1 MSEPSAVAPTRLVSA
16 FRGPSSEARFR
27 RWLLLVTL
35 GGLAL
40 RIAYVYLDKRWDR
53 IGGDGGY
60 YQGAAQLLA
69 DGKGFIH
76 PLALLTGRTLEA
88 ADHPPLYIL
97 WLFVPEF
104 LGVSSRES
112 LLLWSCVLGSG
123 TVAVLGLV
131 GRRVGGDRVG
141 LIAAV
146 LAAVYPP
153 IWSQD
158 GTLQSET
165 MAILWV
171 SLVLLAAYRYWD
183 RPGLGRAVVLGL
195 AIGLAAMSRSE
206 LLLLGPLV
214 ALPLA
219 LWSRSVPMARRLQQV
234 TAAGLACIVAVAPW
248 CIYNLT
254 RFENR
259 VLLSTGAEI
268 TLLTSNCDTTYYGE
282 KIGYWSLDCGRDI
295 DVTPDLDQSEAA
307 VLYRREAVDYI
318 KEHKGRVPLVVAAR
332 WARIANLW
340 DPATQVRLER
350 TIEQRPAWLA
360 WGSIVSFWAAALLAI
375 AGGVVLR
382 RRRVPVIPLLAPVAV
397 VLWAITVTHAESR
410 YRASCEG
417 ALVVLAAVALDAGL
431 RRWRDRRAPASATAA
446 GDDGRGSPAEA
457 APPGV
462 PVGAP

>member
-1 MSEPSAVAPTRLVSA
+1 MSAVSTAAPARLLGA
-16 FRGPSSEARFR
+16 FRGPAPEARFR
-27 RWLLLVTL
+27 RWLLFVTL

-40 RIAYVYLDKRWDR
+40 RIAYVIIDRRWDH
-53 IGGDGGY
+53 IGGDGVY
-60 YQGAAQLLA
+60 YQGAAELLA

-76 PLALLTGRTLEA
+76 PWALLAGRTLEA
-88 ADHPPLYIL
+88 ADHPPLFIL
-97 WLFVPEF
+97 WLSVPEL
-104 LGVSSRES
+104 LGVTSAEA
-112 LLLWSCVLGSG
+112 LLVWSCVLGSA

-131 GRRVGGDRVG
+131 GRKVGGDAVG
-141 LIAAV
+141 IIAAV

-171 SLVLLAAYRYWD
+171 SFVLLAAYRYWE
-183 RPGLGRAVVLGL
+183 RPDLGRAVVLGL
-195 AIGLAAMSRSE
+195 TIGLAALSRSE

-219 LWSRSVPMARRLQQV
+219 LWSRSIPMARRLQQLV
-234 TAAGLACIVAVAPW
+234 AAGLTCVIALAPW

-295 DVTPDLDQSEAA
+295 DITPDLDQSEAA

-318 KEHKGRVPLVVAAR
+318 DNHKKRVPVVVAAR

-340 DPATQVRLER
+340 DPVTQVKLER
-350 TIEQRPAWLA
+350 SIEQRSAFVA
-360 WGSIVSFWAAALLAI
+360 WGSIIAFWLVALLAV
-375 AGGVVLR
+375 AGGVLLR
-382 RRRVPVIPLLAPVAV
+382 RRRVPVLPLVAPVVV
-397 VLWAITVTHAESR
+397 VLWAITVTHAETR
-410 YRASCEG
+410 YRASCEP
-417 ALVVLAAVALDAGL
+417 ALVVLAAVALGEGV
-431 RRWRDRRAPASATAA
+431 RRWRARGGVAAAEAPA
-446 GDDGRGSPAEA
+446 PAEA